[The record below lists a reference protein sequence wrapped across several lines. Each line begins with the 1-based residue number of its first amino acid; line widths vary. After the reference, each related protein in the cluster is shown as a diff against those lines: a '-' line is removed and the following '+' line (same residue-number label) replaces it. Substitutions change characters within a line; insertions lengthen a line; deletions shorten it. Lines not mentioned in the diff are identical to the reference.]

1 MQSQSVVTIG
11 CLTVRFRCYAPREW
25 WHCICG
31 WCCHPWRQLVTLK
44 GLTKLLWHDICAHRL
59 RGLDF
64 PRTRRYAMSHASLPD
79 ELWLEI
85 EPLLPPDEA
94 PGPQGGRPRVLN
106 RIVMRGIFF
115 VLCTGIRWEDLPKE
129 FSCSGMTCW
138 RRLRDWQLLSIW
150 DQFHRLLLAALRKA
164 GKIDLS
170 LAIVDSSTSR
180 AVGGGDE
187 TGPNPTDRRK
197 PGTKQHLLVDR
208 NGVPLEIRVTGA
220 NRHDVREIIP
230 LVVNMPPIAGKPGHP
245 ISKPQAV
252 QADRAYHDAAVDG
265 LLMWLGIKPLIAK
278 RNTPP

>member
-1 MQSQSVVTIG
+1 
-11 CLTVRFRCYAPREW
+11 
-25 WHCICG
+25 
-31 WCCHPWRQLVTLK
+31 
-44 GLTKLLWHDICAHRL
+44 
-59 RGLDF
+59 
-64 PRTRRYAMSHASLPD
+64 MSHASLPD

-208 NGVPLEIRVTGA
+208 NGVPLEIRITGA

-230 LVVNMPPIAGKPGHP
+230 LVVNMPAIAGMPGHP
-245 ISKPQAV
+245 LSKPQAV

-278 RNTPP
+278 RNTPHGSGLGTTRWVVERTISWLRGFRRLRVRFDRRDFIYHAWNSLAAAVICWRILTE